1 MQKIQKPKLIELISS
16 SQLNIKVGKPIIED
30 SGLFNWEEQIFIY
43 ESAITIV
50 NEKLQLVKN
59 DYNAVY
65 NPDLDW
71 NENVKIHPELDA
83 INSEHIKLSNHI
95 AVLGTSVLIIKLS
108 EKRRKNKKT

>member
-1 MQKIQKPKLIELISS
+1 MDKSKLIEIISS
-16 SQLNIKVGKPIIED
+16 SQLNVKVGKPIIED

-59 DYNAVY
+59 DYYAIY
-65 NPDLDW
+65 NSDLDW
-71 NENVKIHPELDA
+71 NDNLKIHPELDA

-95 AVLGTSVLIIKLS
+95 AVLGTSVLIIKL
-108 EKRRKNKKT
+108 KKKKNLK